1 MKDYKA
7 LLHEL
12 IDGISN
18 EGTLEYLATFVSLF
32 LQKFGN

>member
-1 MKDYKA
+1 MKDNKA
-7 LLHEL
+7 WLHEL

-32 LQKFGN
+32 LQKWGN